1 MENKILE
8 LLQSM
13 QNQMNSMQS
22 DITSIKYEQLKVNE
36 RLTNL
41 ETKVDKGFADVN
53 SKIDN
58 LSCELGEM
66 ISREVGDTISNQL
79 QELKSDVKFLT
90 HKVTDTEKDVFG
102 IKDHLKLIK

>member
-22 DITSIKYEQLKVNE
+22 DITSIKYDQLKVNE

-41 ETKVDKGFADVN
+41 ETKVDNLTKTSNLIYEQTANLTEFRTEVN
-53 SKIDN
+53 DKLEN
-58 LSCELGEM
+58 LK
-66 ISREVGDTISNQL
+66 
-79 QELKSDVKFLT
+79 ELKA
-90 HKVTDTEKDVFG
+90 VTKENCYEIAK
-102 IKDHLKLIK
+102 IKANK